1 MAAKISTYRTYGE
14 KLVSLFARLLFS
26 QESHSLTDLARL
38 LGCSKQTVLR
48 LIDDIRR
55 AYSVDIEETIR
66 ERRKYFR
73 LKKRSLGGP
82 AVPLTAEEVTTLQ
95 MCRAFTV
102 HLLGPELARE
112 ALRGIEKSAALSPA
126 GRKEFLEPFAVLPFG
141 AIDYRAHAET
151 IRRLRQAMEE
161 HRVCR
166 VSYRP
171 AYEGVVKEYRIEP
184 LKIFSFRDCLYLA
197 ARRVGPPGARAGRP
211 AHDPLLAIHRMQKIE
226 LTDARFRPP
235 PGFRLRE
242 PLPGRFR
249 DPPRKPG
256 AHRGRIPGLG
266 REVRVGENLVERPE
280 DPILFPGCREAQP
293 DGGLGCGDDR
303 LAAFIRRLLHP
314 QETSEDPSP
323 RDGGRPAH
331 HRQSSGGPL
340 RPLRGG
346 GRFAHEAGKPPGLWP
361 RGTASAP
368 LRRIRH
374 GAAPTTH
381 PPEGTIDR
389 LSRRR
394 PRLSLRDG
402 RETRSAAARPVAFA
416 RGKVKTSSR
425 AHTVLNGS
433 RNFRICKLRSSERI
447 ALANGVPYREAP

>member
-82 AVPLTAEEVTTLQ
+82 TVPLTAEELTTLQ
-95 MCRAFTV
+95 MCRAFTA

-197 ARRVGPPGARAGRP
+197 ARRVGSPGARAGRP
-211 AHDPLLAIHRMQKIE
+211 AYDPLLAIHRMQKIE

-235 PGFRLRE
+235 
-242 PLPGRFR
+242 R
-249 DPPRKPG
+249 DFDFES
-256 AHRGRIPGLG
+256 LY
-266 REVRVGENLVERPE
+266 
-280 DPILFPGCREAQP
+280 
-293 DGGLGCGDDR
+293 
-303 LAAFIRRLLHP
+303 
-314 QETSEDPSP
+314 
-323 RDGGRPAH
+323 RDGFGI
-331 HRQSSGGPL
+331 
-340 RPLRGG
+340 LRGNPVRIEVEFRG
-346 GRFAHEAGKPPGLWP
+346 WAAKYVSERIWSKDQRIRSCSRDAVRLSLTAGSVAETIAWLLSFGDCFTLKKP
-361 RGTASAP
+361 
-368 LRRIRH
+368 RRIR
-374 GAAPTTH
+374 A
-381 PPEGTIDR
+381 R
-389 LSRRR
+389 VM
-394 PRLSLRDG
+394 
-402 RETRSAAARPVAFA
+402 AAAR
-416 RGKVKTSSR
+416 
-425 AHTVLNGS
+425 
-433 RNFRICKLRSSERI
+433 RII
-447 ALANGVPYREAP
+447 ANHQEDLSGR